1 MFIHVI
7 DFHKFEQMYE
17 LRTKK
22 TLVNSERFFPNPDST
37 FLAIPD
43 PDLVGP
49 NQKNLKFVIF
59 KVFKFNIYV
68 FEDES
73 DNI

>member
-1 MFIHVI
+1 MFVQAI
-7 DFHKFEQMYE
+7 DFRKFEQMYE

-43 PDLVGP
+43 PDLVDP
-49 NQKNLKFVIF
+49 TKNEKL
-59 KVFKFNIYV
+59 
-68 FEDES
+68 
-73 DNI
+73 

>member
-1 MFIHVI
+1 MLDRMEKELMFVQAI
-7 DFHKFEQMYE
+7 DFRKFEQMYE

-43 PDLVGP
+43 PDLVDP
-49 NQKNLKFVIF
+49 TKNEKL
-59 KVFKFNIYV
+59 
-68 FEDES
+68 
-73 DNI
+73 